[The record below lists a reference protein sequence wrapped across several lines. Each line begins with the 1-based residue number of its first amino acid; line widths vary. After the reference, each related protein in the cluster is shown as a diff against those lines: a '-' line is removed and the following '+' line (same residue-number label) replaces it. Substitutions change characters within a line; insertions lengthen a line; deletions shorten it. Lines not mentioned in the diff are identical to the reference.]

1 MVVTTNLYFRPII
14 RFEADLGWDVNG
26 VLQSLSTSP
35 WAPDN
40 SFARQQHWGQL
51 VQLLPLI
58 QPEEE
63 EETTTAGKAS
73 GGGEGGGGRPLV
85 AKLGDYLEVTS
96 LVSSSGGG
104 GSIFF
109 PSVRVV
115 PGDESPDGRENP
127 L

>member
-1 MVVTTNLYFRPII
+1 
-14 RFEADLGWDVNG
+14 
-26 VLQSLSTSP
+26 LSTSP

-63 EETTTAGKAS
+63 EEEEEEASTAG
-73 GGGEGGGGRPLV
+73 GGGGGGRPLV
-85 AKLGDYLEVTS
+85 AKLGDYLEVKS
-96 LVSSSGGG
+96 LVSSTGGG
-104 GSIFF
+104 GSIYF

-115 PGDESPDGRENP
+115 PGDDGAGGREGP
-127 L
+127 S